1 MIPYLFA
8 SISIIALVLI
18 GISFLLA
25 LELRKLMGKG
35 KDTAPIKILLT
46 VIAVNA
52 LLGLYSVTAL
62 YWKYWHDYL
71 TYVRISDVMLL
82 IIGII
87 LVTSLWK
94 VYSDYKSLIKKHEP
108 GE

>member
-8 SISIIALVLI
+8 SISIAALVLI

-25 LELRKLMGKG
+25 LELKKIMGKG
-35 KDTAPIKILLT
+35 KDTAPIKILMT

-52 LLGLYSVTAL
+52 LLGLYSATSL

-71 TYVRISDVMLL
+71 TYVRVSDLVLL
-82 IIGII
+82 VIGVI

-94 VYSDYKSLIKKHEP
+94 VYLDYKTLIKKHEP
-108 GE
+108 EI